1 MIAPLL
7 TGAVQTDNRLF
18 LRSVYGFAAEC
29 ARGEL
34 TSFSI
39 ILTFWTGQVPKI
51 LAFFCEYGILTEK
64 EAVRTETSELYE
76 VVRFEDAAVPL
87 KAAHAVLPAGYT
99 GALPADFL
107 PHWHE
112 HLELHWF
119 LRGGAQVLTGDEW
132 VTAETGDVTVVNP
145 SELHGV
151 LPGETDSE
159 YWFLIISPH
168 MLGSGASDAYGDFWK
183 RLAGQT
189 LRFSHVVRDDAA
201 VQAEMAAMVRE
212 YTAREPGY
220 ELALRGHLFALLTIL
235 TRHYGEKQPSALARR
250 QDQRIKDVL
259 RLIGERYAQPLSP
272 RMLAEHCGL
281 ELAYFCRLFRRAT
294 GMTAAEYITAY
305 RLSKAEELLLG
316 TGLSVT
322 AVAEKS
328 GFEDVSYFSR
338 CFKRSRGISPLRFRR
353 QELNNKE

>member
-1 MIAPLL
+1 M
-7 TGAVQTDNRLF
+7 
-18 LRSVYGFAAEC
+18 
-29 ARGEL
+29 
-34 TSFSI
+34 
-39 ILTFWTGQVPKI
+39 PKI

-189 LRFSHVVRDDAA
+189 
-201 VQAEMAAMVRE
+201 
-212 YTAREPGY
+212 
-220 ELALRGHLFALLTIL
+220 
-235 TRHYGEKQPSALARR
+235 SAFF
-250 QDQRIKDVL
+250 
-259 RLIGERYAQPLSP
+259 P
-272 RMLAEHCGL
+272 CG
-281 ELAYFCRLFRRAT
+281 A
-294 GMTAAEYITAY
+294 G
-305 RLSKAEELLLG
+305 
-316 TGLSVT
+316 
-322 AVAEKS
+322 
-328 GFEDVSYFSR
+328 
-338 CFKRSRGISPLRFRR
+338 
-353 QELNNKE
+353 